1 MVEAILQQIFDRTA
15 VVRIPGFPDANA
27 IARLANLALKRYN
40 ADHPVCLPA
49 YLCFQSRFL
58 FNLLFIHVYAR
69 ASYSLID
76 IVITGRS

>member
-40 ADHPVCLPA
+40 ADHPVCLPV
-49 YLCFQSRFL
+49 YLCFQS
-58 FNLLFIHVYAR
+58 
-69 ASYSLID
+69 
-76 IVITGRS
+76 

>member
-1 MVEAILQQIFDRTA
+1 MGSWFSSPASSPAPEEWPVTVEAILQQIFERTA

-49 YLCFQSRFL
+49 YLCFQS
-58 FNLLFIHVYAR
+58 
-69 ASYSLID
+69 
-76 IVITGRS
+76 

>member
-1 MVEAILQQIFDRTA
+1 MGSWFSSPASAAAGPTPEEWPVTVEAILQQIFDRTA

-49 YLCFQSRFL
+49 YMCFQS
-58 FNLLFIHVYAR
+58 
-69 ASYSLID
+69 
-76 IVITGRS
+76 